1 MLTYFHNSFAVT
13 HNGNLARNSY
23 LNIPPHIKCAS
34 ALPCEIWQQCEI
46 FILINDKSQSSTVWY
61 LTCDELRH
69 YNFIIEIAGKR
80 IFLIVN
86 IWGEVTRTWLTHVLH
101 SPYTFVLRDAELAR

>member
-13 HNGNLARNSY
+13 HNGNLARNLY
-23 LNIPPHIKCAS
+23 LNIPPHIKCVS

-46 FILINDKSQSSTVWY
+46 FILINDKSQGSTVWY
-61 LTCDELRH
+61 LTCDGLLH

-80 IFLIVN
+80 IF
-86 IWGEVTRTWLTHVLH
+86 
-101 SPYTFVLRDAELAR
+101 